1 MLLTEVKGEESVEK
15 KCTEYF
21 QALNPEY
28 KSSLMCEWQA
38 LRKELEKADQDVF
51 ITFRKRGGSVAS
63 TTNKTQGLAII
74 GITET
79 KATILHLSTVSLDD
93 FNEACKIL
101 CAYLTN
107 NSRVT
112 EVLINL
118 KHFVD
123 AADPAGPK
131 LKINDEFKNRLK
143 DIGFRWR
150 SLNNYEDGSRY
161 TLFSYKPSEKNQP
174 ADEMR
179 LTTGQILVAK
189 LNCTHLM
196 LATDGQINLGGL
208 NKSSVFLSR

>member
-1 MLLTEVKGEESVEK
+1 MEK
-15 KCTEYF
+15 KCNEYF
-21 QALNPEY
+21 QVLNPEY
-28 KSSLMCEWQA
+28 KSSLMCEWPI

-51 ITFRKRGGSVAS
+51 ITFRKRGIPVNNAA
-63 TTNKTQGLAII
+63 NKTQGLAII

-79 KATILHLSTVSLDD
+79 KATILHFSTVSLDD
-93 FNEACKIL
+93 FNEGCKML
-101 CAYLTN
+101 CTYLTS

-118 KHFVD
+118 KHFMD
-123 AADPAGPK
+123 NSDPAGSK
-131 LKINDEFKNRLK
+131 LKINEDFKNRLK
-143 DIGFRWR
+143 EIGFRWR

-161 TLFSYKPSEKNQP
+161 TLFSYKPSEKNQLD
-174 ADEMR
+174 DEMR

-208 NKSSVFLSR
+208 NKSS